1 MKFSDSQ
8 LIDMVLAGDKN
19 AFGKLMKKYQGAV
32 YGLAF
37 HLVKNFTDAQD
48 LTQEAFIEAYR
59 CLPNLKDKAKF
70 ASWLHGITA
79 NVCKMWLRK
88 QKGKVISLNDAIE
101 EGALK
106 LSHLIDAK
114 PTPDKIAEEREFRQR
129 VMQAIESLPKANQ
142 LVVTMYYLDELSY
155 KEIAAF
161 LEIPTSTVKGR
172 LQQGRNQLKRGMLQM
187 AEEIFGDGK
196 LDAEFTQK
204 TLERILKEGHLSPT
218 QKEVFTMYHFQ
229 KLQIKEIAE
238 SLGINQGSVKVHHLR
253 ARRKLRPLLAEHN
266 ISIDVLI
273 RQCHIRN

>member
-1 MKFSDSQ
+1 
-8 LIDMVLAGDKN
+8 
-19 AFGKLMKKYQGAV
+19 
-32 YGLAF
+32 
-37 HLVKNFTDAQD
+37 
-48 LTQEAFIEAYR
+48 
-59 CLPNLKDKAKF
+59 
-70 ASWLHGITA
+70 
-79 NVCKMWLRK
+79 
-88 QKGKVISLNDAIE
+88 
-101 EGALK
+101 
-106 LSHLIDAK
+106 
-114 PTPDKIAEEREFRQR
+114 
-129 VMQAIESLPKANQ
+129 
-142 LVVTMYYLDELSY
+142 
-155 KEIAAF
+155 
-161 LEIPTSTVKGR
+161 
-172 LQQGRNQLKRGMLQM
+172 M